1 MSLFI
6 YVSSKS
12 VVIQKY
18 KLEFPFI
25 PPPSNIT
32 KAALGAYQLLRNSVF
47 MQTESS
53 RAEQQEVIDL
63 VKAYGQALY
72 QSVIPDSLRNQI
84 YNEGGI
90 FIFAMDLKLV
100 NLPWELLHDG
110 RNFFNLTQGVA
121 RINYSSQQLLS
132 TPELREKATIQISLN
147 AYLPIIGQDSN
158 STSPIT
164 LQKGIDFINQVELL
178 STGNLGNN
186 PNVNITYNGNTSKQT
201 LLYELE
207 KEPDLLMFTG
217 YDCSDGWILK
227 DNDSDE
233 NKIVSFYDNQIQ
245 HHLSTAIAQGLR
257 ILILNTSDL
266 LENSKQFI
274 NDPLSKYFD
283 IGIPYVISINGRVSQ
298 KRFREYFQRLVN
310 NLAHGESILKAHR
323 FAINYIQSAL
333 PLSWDWSW
341 IQLHI
346 NKSLL
351 ENHNEIPFA
360 PFKLINKHKNKT
372 KSDQIQ
378 EISFNTYRM
387 FCGNHTRFIE
397 VQKKLNQPDP
407 DEILL
412 LLSSKGSLVEEYLF
426 EYFRRLSAHQ
436 EIQLEILYY
445 KRWGYHQPEKHHI
458 PKTIVK
464 QFAFLF
470 QEKTVLEYFDQ
481 SCSVIYSSDDINNQF
496 KFLIIIYPPDRID
509 SELDNWI
516 LSKQKK
522 GYRITLISNRKKIT
536 RLNTR
541 IINTNTIDIEDV
553 RNNFEDFLPEEWV
566 DLVKKVV
573 PTHMKNLSLLRIARN
588 TNNAQL
594 FDLFSTV
601 TDVKALWQAS
611 FKTIIPELS
620 SLKLKLLLI
629 LFFLRTR
636 VSASYLKMLTQT
648 KKLGEEIHYLYRLGL
663 VEADYSFKSFWM
675 PYQINTQLKSHQLI
689 PKEQLKRYCEEII
702 QNQIFILNQNR
713 IPNLMEIIGFQ
724 YNVAFLAELGGS
736 EAATQRYLQY
746 LRKILQFKL
755 TFNHFFLQAV
765 SHCLEFAYLS
775 GDRKTIQKTVITI
788 IDILDQL
795 SQKEALKLY
804 EWLLRGE
811 EKSRNWVVVA
821 EVQVKMAEIYAR
833 RKQPE
838 KAIGL
843 ITSAIQLNND
853 IKNFSSRYRN
863 IITIALLLLDLEE
876 YDQLQNLLAQQN
888 FNFNKLNKE
897 DVQKLW
903 LIDGHILYHEKKYNE
918 ALESLTKFTE
928 YTDLSISVNLF
939 AKTYLLLAEIYQQAN
954 QPEKSSQ
961 FWSKAAVYLESLDDI
976 QHASQLHEK
985 LWEYHYNS
993 GDYQKAA
1000 IHLERVYEAQ
1010 KQIGTKEKIT
1020 ELANQL
1026 GGIYYKL
1033 GDRDNST
1040 KYYKISQENIS

>member
-25 PPPSNIT
+25 PPPENISKT
-32 KAALGAYQLLRNSVF
+32 ALGAYQLLRNSVF
-47 MQTESS
+47 MQTESN

-63 VKAYGQALY
+63 IKAYGQALY
-72 QSVIPDSLRNQI
+72 QSIIPDSLRNQI

-90 FIFAMDLKLV
+90 FIFAMDLKLI
-100 NLPWELLHDG
+100 NLPWELLHDS
-110 RNFFNLTQGVA
+110 RNFFNLTQGVV

-132 TPELREKATIQISLN
+132 TPDLKEKATIQISLN
-147 AYLPIIGQDSN
+147 AYTPIIDQNSDS
-158 STSPIT
+158 STPLT
-164 LQKGIDFINQVELL
+164 LHKGIDFINQVELL
-178 STGNLGNN
+178 SRGNLANN
-186 PNVNITYNGNTSKQT
+186 PNISIACNGNTSKQT
-201 LLYELE
+201 LLYEFE

-217 YDCSDGWILK
+217 YDYPDGWILK
-227 DNDSDE
+227 DNDSDQ
-233 NKIVSFYDNQIQ
+233 NKNISFYDSEIQ
-245 HHLSTAIAQGLR
+245 HHLSAAIARGLR
-257 ILILNTSDL
+257 ILILNSSDL

-274 NDPLSKYFD
+274 NDPISKYFD
-283 IGIPYVISINGRVSQ
+283 IGIPYIISINGRVSQ
-298 KRFREYFQRLVN
+298 KRFRDYFQKLIN

-351 ENHNEIPFA
+351 ENNNETPFA
-360 PFKLINKHKNKT
+360 PFRLINDHEKKT
-372 KSDQIQ
+372 NSDQAQ
-378 EISFNTYRM
+378 ELTFSTCRRFG
-387 FCGNHTRFIE
+387 GNHARFIE
-397 VQKKLNQPDP
+397 IQKKLNQPDP
-407 DEILL
+407 NKILL
-412 LLSSKGSLVEEYLF
+412 LLSSKGSLVEEYLY
-426 EYFRRLSAHQ
+426 EYFRRFRAHQ
-436 EIQLEILYY
+436 EIQLEVLYY
-445 KRWGYHQPEKHHI
+445 KRWGYHQPEKHNI

-470 QEKTVLEYFDQ
+470 QEKTVLDYFDQ
-481 SCSVIYSSDDINNQF
+481 SYRVIYSTDDINNQH
-496 KFLIIIYPPDRID
+496 KFLIILYPPDRID
-509 SELDNWI
+509 SELDNWL

-522 GYRITLISNRKKIT
+522 GYRIILISSRKIIT
-536 RLNTR
+536 RLSTN
-541 IINTNTIDIEDV
+541 IVNTNTMDIEDI

-566 DLVKKVV
+566 DLVKKIV
-573 PTHMKNLSLLRIARN
+573 PTHMKNLSLLRMARN
-588 TNNAQL
+588 TNNSQL

-601 TDVKALWQAS
+601 TDVKALWKAS
-611 FKTIIPELS
+611 FKTILPELS
-620 SLKLKLLLI
+620 SLKLKILLI

-648 KKLGEEIHYLYRLGL
+648 KKLGDEIQYLYRLGL
-663 VEADYSFKSFWM
+663 VEADYSFRNFWM

-724 YNVAFLAELGGS
+724 YNVTHLAELGS
-736 EAATQRYLQY
+736 PEAATQRYLQY
-746 LRKILQFKL
+746 LRKSLQFKL
-755 TFNHFFLQAV
+755 GYNRFFLQGV

-775 GDRKTIQKTVITI
+775 GDRKTIQKTIITI

-795 SQKEALKLY
+795 SHKEALNLY
-804 EWLLRGE
+804 EWLLKGE
-811 EKSRNWVVVA
+811 EKARNWLMVA

-843 ITSAIQLNND
+843 ITSAIQLNKD
-853 IKNFSSRYRN
+853 IKNFSNRYRN

-876 YDQLQNLLAQQN
+876 YDQLQNLLIQQN

-903 LIDGHILYHEKKYNE
+903 LIDGHILYHEKKYSE

-928 YTDLSISVNLF
+928 YTELNISVNLF
-939 AKTYLLLAEIYQQAN
+939 AKTYLLLAEMYQQGN
-954 QPEKSSQ
+954 QPEKSNQ

-985 LWEYHYNS
+985 LWEYHYKS

-1000 IHLERVYEAQ
+1000 KHLERVYEAQ
-1010 KQIGTKEKIT
+1010 KQIGTKEKIK
-1020 ELANQL
+1020 ELANLL

-1033 GDRDNST
+1033 GDRNNST
-1040 KYYKISQENIS
+1040 KYYKISQEDLS